1 MVTELTPAQS
11 RVLDFIRSHM
21 ASNGYPPTQAEIAN
35 TMNYRSPNA
44 VRDHLFAIQRK
55 GFIELMPHT
64 ARGIRLTSMPT
75 EQLSMLEVMANPNIP
90 ARPVLSLK
98 SRSGRIRSTSK

>member
-1 MVTELTPAQS
+1 MTELTPAQS
-11 RVLDFIRSHM
+11 RVLGFIRSHM
-21 ASNGYPPTQAEIAN
+21 ATNGYPPTQAEIA
-35 TMNYRSPNA
+35 TAMSYSSPNA

-55 GFIELMPHT
+55 GFIQLMPHT

-75 EQLSMLEVMANPNIP
+75 EQISMLGVMANPNLP

-98 SRSGRIRSTSK
+98 